1 MLRASAARR
10 DVPTPVLGRLSLARV
25 ALVAMRVEPEVTEAS
40 ARETLRRVVESTV
53 RAELRTLRTAFGDA
67 ATDEGEGWRD
77 VHVLGMSS
85 ETYVCVTPRKYA
97 EATKMVCRATTSD
110 EKIKEAKIPVRV
122 TEVTTCEGK
131 DQMDVLRSLVPTLVM
146 QAFGEVPHWRAFGRT
161 EYGTR
166 FMYEDFFPSVP
177 GGMTHAF
184 GVEIEHGIKVT
195 KAPATLAQ
203 DIGEDCEI
211 EILFPSINAVALRLQ
226 RFGSVI
232 DEMRQHGVATAKIR
246 SFIDG
251 AKVVEIHD
259 TPIMAQAAPEI
270 GVEVGIVAIRR
281 EVPRSCGF
289 KSIAEFRI
297 AFESSLGTFV
307 PRHAHTDDSE
317 EELLADI
324 CVPGCDKP
332 FLWPV
337 SLLLK
342 STGGTEFPARQSH
355 VTNDHVLR
363 FLEAAR
369 RVNIVD
375 AHLSWLVRRSTFL
388 ARESAPTSGPVVPD
402 RDIFVGASHNRSG
415 WPAFSARA
423 NGMPDSLE
431 MWVDPWPPN
440 RNALPDSIFSPH
452 DMVPPNFTSTPPS
465 IPPTLKAPGESS
477 DLFIGEDFDD
487 IIDCAM
493 DLSPSRIVAN
503 ARKRMRVESSGDEAP
518 PVLGSRVTQD
528 GIQKSQFYSV
538 PGAPPMKKRTTPTG
552 RENLKNR
559 IVAAYGVDNTE
570 VSKRFL
576 DVCLLIE
583 ADKLDQITVSRHH
596 ALDAAVIDARN
607 LIKSVLKK
615 YEDDEN
621 GKNFVERCGLVLT
634 QIPKGRKKVE
644 LIDFLRSAFD
654 LKIKTKTKL

>member
-440 RNALPDSIFSPH
+440 RNAINIANC
-452 DMVPPNFTSTPPS
+452 V
-465 IPPTLKAPGESS
+465 TL
-477 DLFIGEDFDD
+477 
-487 IIDCAM
+487 
-493 DLSPSRIVAN
+493 
-503 ARKRMRVESSGDEAP
+503 
-518 PVLGSRVTQD
+518 
-528 GIQKSQFYSV
+528 
-538 PGAPPMKKRTTPTG
+538 
-552 RENLKNR
+552 
-559 IVAAYGVDNTE
+559 
-570 VSKRFL
+570 
-576 DVCLLIE
+576 
-583 ADKLDQITVSRHH
+583 RH
-596 ALDAAVIDARN
+596 L
-607 LIKSVLKK
+607 
-615 YEDDEN
+615 
-621 GKNFVERCGLVLT
+621 
-634 QIPKGRKKVE
+634 
-644 LIDFLRSAFD
+644 
-654 LKIKTKTKL
+654 

>member
-1 MLRASAARR
+1 
-10 DVPTPVLGRLSLARV
+10 
-25 ALVAMRVEPEVTEAS
+25 
-40 ARETLRRVVESTV
+40 
-53 RAELRTLRTAFGDA
+53 
-67 ATDEGEGWRD
+67 
-77 VHVLGMSS
+77 
-85 ETYVCVTPRKYA
+85 
-97 EATKMVCRATTSD
+97 
-110 EKIKEAKIPVRV
+110 
-122 TEVTTCEGK
+122 
-131 DQMDVLRSLVPTLVM
+131 
-146 QAFGEVPHWRAFGRT
+146 
-161 EYGTR
+161 
-166 FMYEDFFPSVP
+166 
-177 GGMTHAF
+177 
-184 GVEIEHGIKVT
+184 
-195 KAPATLAQ
+195 
-203 DIGEDCEI
+203 
-211 EILFPSINAVALRLQ
+211 
-226 RFGSVI
+226 
-232 DEMRQHGVATAKIR
+232 
-246 SFIDG
+246 
-251 AKVVEIHD
+251 
-259 TPIMAQAAPEI
+259 
-270 GVEVGIVAIRR
+270 
-281 EVPRSCGF
+281 
-289 KSIAEFRI
+289 
-297 AFESSLGTFV
+297 
-307 PRHAHTDDSE
+307 
-317 EELLADI
+317 
-324 CVPGCDKP
+324 
-332 FLWPV
+332 
-337 SLLLK
+337 
-342 STGGTEFPARQSH
+342 
-355 VTNDHVLR
+355 
-363 FLEAAR
+363 
-369 RVNIVD
+369 
-375 AHLSWLVRRSTFL
+375 
-388 ARESAPTSGPVVPD
+388 
-402 RDIFVGASHNRSG
+402 
-415 WPAFSARA
+415 
-423 NGMPDSLE
+423 MPDSLE

-477 DLFIGEDFDD
+477 DLFIGEVFDD

-596 ALDAAVIDARN
+596 ALDAAVTDARN